1 MFIWCNFAGFLSA
14 QNILVQCKRFRGKIN
29 IQRPRQPFYEKALFD
44 AVTRPIY
51 KPDSLIEECREKE
64 VLKLQRTQREHQ
76 THPYQTI
83 LARELFERLD
93 TAKMI
98 ILCQPQSYTNEEIFK
113 TRVALHQKAIEYK
126 VYGKAIVTEA
136 IAGTKFEAMI
146 PLFDVRTAILYSKE
160 VHVAHTFK
168 VLRKFPQ
175 LIVLA
180 GVVEDRL
187 LSKNELV
194 NYSNLQNIQTV
205 RAQFAASLNAPGN
218 SIVTSLQA
226 HQSNLCYLLEAYAK
240 SLREAKVEAPTDVQE
255 PATKTE
261 N

>member
-1 MFIWCNFAGFLSA
+1 M
-14 QNILVQCKRFRGKIN
+14 QKE
-29 IQRPRQPFYEKALFD
+29 RPL
-44 AVTRPIY
+44 
-51 KPDSLIEECREKE
+51 
-64 VLKLQRTQREHQ
+64 Q

-98 ILCQPQSYTNEEIFK
+98 ILCQAQSYTNEEIFK
-113 TRVALHQKAIEYK
+113 TRVALHQKNIDYK
-126 VYGKAIVTEA
+126 IYGRAIVREA
-136 IAGTKFEAMI
+136 LLRTKFEALI

-160 VHVAHTFK
+160 VEVAHTFK

-175 LIVLA
+175 LIMLA

-194 NYSNLQNIQTV
+194 NYSNLQNIQLV
-205 RAQFAASLNAPGN
+205 RAQFAATLSAPGN
-218 SIVTSLQA
+218 SIVTNLQA
-226 HQSNLCYLLEAYAK
+226 HQSNLCYLLDAHAK
-240 SLREAKVEAPTDVQE
+240 SLGESKTEAPVDVQE